1 MWNGNLMY
9 YITVFVNLFRINKV
23 KAGAHMLYRSRINL
37 SHLKGRFARLD
48 IKYCCVWINVIVQF
62 LFPVA
67 VTFTP
72 SFHSYASSVPCFNEN
87 INTMVYKL
95 KKGEDIHTVVQEF
108 DTSVSELRRINQFRV
123 FRNGLDNISA
133 GDELDIPVKSK
144 KNSSISRLSSEST
157 DSSLSETAFAVSQVG
172 NILGNQSK
180 WSDKKN
186 NSVNLATT
194 IASKS
199 AQDWLNKFGT
209 AQVQL
214 NVDNSLSLSNFSL
227 GLLHPWYDTA
237 GDMVFSQSTFN
248 RSNERTQG
256 NLGIG
261 WRHFFYKSEMVGGN
275 IFFDHDVSRKH
286 SRIGVGAEYWR
297 DYLKLS
303 SNAYLRTS
311 GWRNSP
317 DIQFYNERPANGW
330 DLRAEAFLPAYPQ
343 LGAKFIYEKYYGNGV
358 GLFGHDNRQ
367 TNPQAITAGISFT
380 PFPLMTFSAEHKQ
393 GDNGKSDDLFALDFH
408 YVIGEPLRHQLDYSA
423 VSERR
428 SLFGSRYDFVNR
440 NNNIILEYQKK
451 NLIKIELPNHIE
463 GFSRQTLPINIL
475 IKKAVFGV
483 NEVKWNANSLF
494 SAGGRITKIKNQ
506 WFITL
511 PEFSPV
517 GNNKYNLAAVAYDFK
532 GNASEQ
538 VQTTVQVR
546 NDGIIYSHSEV
557 TAESG
562 SVAVGGSTGLVYT
575 ARDAFGNPV
584 PGLSLGGTAVTG
596 PGAAGT
602 RVSAWQDRHDGTY
615 TATLTA
621 GHT

>member
-9 YITVFVNLFRINKV
+9 YITVIVNLFRINKV
-23 KAGAHMLYRSRINL
+23 KTGAYMLYRNRIHL
-37 SHLKGRFARLD
+37 SLLKRRFALLD
-48 IKYCCVWINVIVQF
+48 IKHCCIWINIIVQF
-62 LFPVA
+62 FFPLAVA
-67 VTFTP
+67 FTP
-72 SFHSYASSVPCFNEN
+72 SFHAYADSVPYINKN
-87 INTMVYKL
+87 INTRVYKL
-95 KKGEDIHTVVQEF
+95 KKGEDIHTVVKKF
-108 DTSVSELRRINQFRV
+108 DTSVSELRGINQFRV

-133 GDELDIPVKSK
+133 GDELDIPVKII
-144 KNSSISRLSSEST
+144 KNSSISILSPGST
-157 DSSLSETAFAVSQVG
+157 DFSLNETASAVSQVG
-172 NILGNQSK
+172 NILGNKSR

-186 NSVNLATT
+186 NSINLATS

-214 NVDNSLSLSNFSL
+214 NVDKNLSLSNFSL
-227 GLLHPWYDTA
+227 GLLHPWYDTP
-237 GDMVFSQSTFN
+237 GDVFFSQSTFN
-248 RSNERTQG
+248 RSDERTQG

-261 WRHFFYKSEMVGGN
+261 WRHFFNKSELVGGN
-275 IFFDHDVSRKH
+275 IFFDHDFSRKH
-286 SRIGVGAEYWR
+286 SRIGVGVEYWR

-380 PFPLMTFSAEHKQ
+380 PFPLMTFSVEHKQ
-393 GDNGKSDDLFALDFH
+393 GDNGKSDDLFALNFH
-408 YVIGEPLRHQLDYSA
+408 YVVGESLRHQLDNSA

-451 NLIKIELPNHIE
+451 DLIKIELPNHIE

-475 IKKAVFGV
+475 IKKAVFGI
-483 NEVKWNANSLF
+483 NEVKWNATSLF
-494 SAGGRITKIKNQ
+494 SAGGVIRKIKNQ

-511 PEFSPV
+511 PEFSSV
-517 GNNKYNLAAVAYDFK
+517 GNNQYNLTAVAYDFK
-532 GNASEQ
+532 GNASAQ

-546 NDGIIYSHSEV
+546 NDGIIYSHS
-557 TAESG
+557 
-562 SVAVGGSTGLVYT
+562 
-575 ARDAFGNPV
+575 
-584 PGLSLGGTAVTG
+584 
-596 PGAAGT
+596 
-602 RVSAWQDRHDGTY
+602 
-615 TATLTA
+615 
-621 GHT
+621 

>member
-1 MWNGNLMY
+1 MLYICFIVMWNGNLMY
-9 YITVFVNLFRINKV
+9 YITVIVNLFRINKV
-23 KAGAHMLYRSRINL
+23 KTGAYMLYRNRIHL
-37 SHLKGRFARLD
+37 SLLKRRFALLD
-48 IKYCCVWINVIVQF
+48 IKHCCIWINIIVQF
-62 LFPVA
+62 FFPLAVA
-67 VTFTP
+67 FTP
-72 SFHSYASSVPCFNEN
+72 SFHAYADSVPYINKN
-87 INTMVYKL
+87 INTRVYKL
-95 KKGEDIHTVVQEF
+95 KKGEDIHTVVKKF
-108 DTSVSELRRINQFRV
+108 DTSVSELRGINQFRV

-133 GDELDIPVKSK
+133 GDELDIPVKII
-144 KNSSISRLSSEST
+144 KNSSISILSPGST
-157 DSSLSETAFAVSQVG
+157 DFSLNETASAVSQVG
-172 NILGNQSK
+172 NILGNKSR

-186 NSVNLATT
+186 NSINLATS

-214 NVDNSLSLSNFSL
+214 NVDKNLSLSNFSL
-227 GLLHPWYDTA
+227 GLLHPWYDTP
-237 GDMVFSQSTFN
+237 GDVFFSQSTFN
-248 RSNERTQG
+248 RSDERTQG

-261 WRHFFYKSEMVGGN
+261 WRHFFNKSELVGGN
-275 IFFDHDVSRKH
+275 IFFDHDFSRKH
-286 SRIGVGAEYWR
+286 SRIGVGVEYWR

-380 PFPLMTFSAEHKQ
+380 PFPLMTFSVEHKQ
-393 GDNGKSDDLFALDFH
+393 GDNGKSDDLFALNFH
-408 YVIGEPLRHQLDYSA
+408 YVVGESLRHQLDNSA

-451 NLIKIELPNHIE
+451 DLIKIELPNHIE

-475 IKKAVFGV
+475 IKKAVFGI
-483 NEVKWNANSLF
+483 NEVKWNATSLF
-494 SAGGRITKIKNQ
+494 SAGGVIRKIKNQ

-511 PEFSPV
+511 PEFSSV
-517 GNNKYNLAAVAYDFK
+517 GNNQYNLTAVAYDFK
-532 GNASEQ
+532 GNASAQ

-546 NDGIIYSHSEV
+546 NDGIIYSHS
-557 TAESG
+557 
-562 SVAVGGSTGLVYT
+562 
-575 ARDAFGNPV
+575 
-584 PGLSLGGTAVTG
+584 
-596 PGAAGT
+596 
-602 RVSAWQDRHDGTY
+602 
-615 TATLTA
+615 
-621 GHT
+621 